1 MSNHPQNP
9 GTKGSL
15 KHIQRLVNDVPGLLE
30 NEIKQL
36 LPKAKLEP
44 IQWVS
49 PLASEG
55 YTEYRDD
62 DFLRVLGLSGH
73 APESA
78 RFWPRF
84 GPQWDALGRSA
95 YIGQPDEPKQV
106 FLIEAKAHVREIV
119 STPCKAASQKSAS
132 LIRDSLEE
140 VKDYVHSASKADW
153 AGYFYQYTNRL
164 AHLYFLREKLG
175 ADAYLVFVYF
185 VGDAAMHGPRS
196 RDEWE
201 SALTVMKRYLGID
214 KKHRLSKYMLDVFVD
229 VRDGIWHPAI

>member
-1 MSNHPQNP
+1 MSNHPQSP
-9 GTKGSL
+9 GAKGSL

-36 LPKAKLEP
+36 LPNAKLEP

-49 PLASEG
+49 PLACDN
-55 YTEYRDD
+55 YAEYRDD

-73 APESA
+73 APELA

-84 GPQWDALGRSA
+84 GPQWDALGRA
-95 YIGQPDEPKQV
+95 GYAGEYDEPKQV

-119 STPCKAASQKSAS
+119 SPPCKAASQKSAS
-132 LIRDSLEE
+132 LIRNSLAET
-140 VKDYVHSASKADW
+140 KDYMRSASEADW

-164 AHLYFLREKLG
+164 AHLYFLRERLHV
-175 ADAYLVFVYF
+175 DAYLAFTYF
-185 VGDAAMHGPRS
+185 VGDEAMHGPRS
-196 RDEWE
+196 RGEWE
-201 SALTVMKRYLGID
+201 SALTVMRRYLGID

-229 VRDGIWHPAI
+229 VRDDI

>member
-30 NEIKQL
+30 GEINHI
-36 LPKAKLEP
+36 LPADRRGP
-44 IQWVS
+44 IEWVS
-49 PLASEG
+49 PLAGEN
-55 YTEYRDD
+55 YAEYRDD

-84 GPQWDALGRSA
+84 GPQWDALGRA
-95 YIGQPDEPKQV
+95 GYAGEYDEPKQV

-119 STPCKAASQKSAS
+119 SPPCKAASQKSAS
-132 LIRDSLEE
+132 LIRNSLAET
-140 VKDYVHSASKADW
+140 KDYMRSASEADW

-164 AHLYFLREKLG
+164 AHLYFLRERLHV
-175 ADAYLVFVYF
+175 DAYLAFTYF
-185 VGDAAMHGPRS
+185 VGDEAMHGPRS
-196 RDEWE
+196 RGEWE
-201 SALTVMKRYLGID
+201 SALTVMRRYLGID

-229 VRDGIWHPAI
+229 VRDDI

>member
-1 MSNHPQNP
+1 MSNHPQSP
-9 GTKGSL
+9 GAKGSL

-36 LPKAKLEP
+36 LPNAKLEP

-49 PLASEG
+49 PLACDN
-55 YTEYRDD
+55 YAEYRDD

-73 APESA
+73 APELA

-84 GPQWDALGRSA
+84 GPQWDALGRA
-95 YIGQPDEPKQV
+95 GYAGEYDEPKQV

-119 STPCKAASQKSAS
+119 SPPCKAASQKSAS
-132 LIRDSLEE
+132 LIRNSLAET
-140 VKDYVHSASKADW
+140 KDYMRSASEADW

-164 AHLYFLREKLG
+164 AHLYFLRERLHV
-175 ADAYLVFVYF
+175 DAYLAFTYF
-185 VGDAAMHGPRS
+185 VGDEAMHGPRS
-196 RDEWE
+196 RGEWE
-201 SALTVMKRYLGID
+201 SALTVMKRYLGIE

-229 VRDGIWHPAI
+229 VRDDI

>member
-1 MSNHPQNP
+1 MSNHPQSP
-9 GTKGSL
+9 GAKGSL

-36 LPKAKLEP
+36 LPNAKLEP

-49 PLASEG
+49 PLACDN
-55 YTEYRDD
+55 YAEYRDD

-73 APESA
+73 APELA

-84 GPQWDALGRSA
+84 GPQWDALGRA
-95 YIGQPDEPKQV
+95 GYAGEYDEPKQV

-119 STPCKAASQKSAS
+119 SPPCKAASQKSAS
-132 LIRDSLEE
+132 LIRNSLAET
-140 VKDYVHSASKADW
+140 KDYMRSASEADW

-164 AHLYFLREKLG
+164 AHLYFLRERLHV
-175 ADAYLVFVYF
+175 DAYLAFTYF
-185 VGDAAMHGPRS
+185 VGDEAMHGPRS
-196 RDEWE
+196 RGEWE

-214 KKHRLSKYMLDVFVD
+214 KKHKLSKYMLDVFVD
-229 VRDGIWHPAI
+229 VRDSIYHSAI

>member
-1 MSNHPQNP
+1 MSNHPQSP
-9 GTKGSL
+9 GAKGSL

-36 LPKAKLEP
+36 LPNAKLEP

-55 YTEYRDD
+55 YAEYRDD

-73 APESA
+73 APELA

-84 GPQWDALGRSA
+84 GPQWDALGRA
-95 YIGQPDEPKQV
+95 GYAGEYDEPKQV

-119 STPCKAASQKSAS
+119 SPPCKAASQKSAS
-132 LIRDSLEE
+132 LIRNSLAET
-140 VKDYVHSASKADW
+140 KDYMRSASEADW

-164 AHLYFLREKLG
+164 AHLYFLRERLHV
-175 ADAYLVFVYF
+175 DAYLAFTYF
-185 VGDAAMHGPRS
+185 VGDEAMHGPRS
-196 RDEWE
+196 RGEWE
-201 SALTVMKRYLGID
+201 SALTVMKLCLGID

-229 VRDGIWHPAI
+229 VRDDI

>member
-1 MSNHPQNP
+1 M
-9 GTKGSL
+9 
-15 KHIQRLVNDVPGLLE
+15 
-30 NEIKQL
+30 
-36 LPKAKLEP
+36 
-44 IQWVS
+44 
-49 PLASEG
+49 
-55 YTEYRDD
+55 
-62 DFLRVLGLSGH
+62 
-73 APESA
+73 
-78 RFWPRF
+78 
-84 GPQWDALGRSA
+84 
-95 YIGQPDEPKQV
+95 
-106 FLIEAKAHVREIV
+106 IEAKAHVREIV
-119 STPCKAASQKSAS
+119 SPPCKAASQKSAS

-229 VRDGIWHPAI
+229 VQDDI

>member
-1 MSNHPQNP
+1 MSNHPQSP
-9 GTKGSL
+9 GAKGSL

-36 LPKAKLEP
+36 LPNAKLEP

-49 PLASEG
+49 PLACDN
-55 YTEYRDD
+55 YAEYRDD

-73 APESA
+73 APELA

-84 GPQWDALGRSA
+84 GPQWDALGRA
-95 YIGQPDEPKQV
+95 GYAGEYDEPKQV

-119 STPCKAASQKSAS
+119 SPPCKAASQKSAS
-132 LIRDSLEE
+132 LIRNSLAET
-140 VKDYVHSASKADW
+140 KDYMRSASEADW

-164 AHLYFLREKLG
+164 AHLYFLRERLHV
-175 ADAYLVFVYF
+175 DAYLAFTYF
-185 VGDAAMHGPRS
+185 VGDEAMHGPRS
-196 RDEWE
+196 RGEWE

-229 VRDGIWHPAI
+229 VRDDI